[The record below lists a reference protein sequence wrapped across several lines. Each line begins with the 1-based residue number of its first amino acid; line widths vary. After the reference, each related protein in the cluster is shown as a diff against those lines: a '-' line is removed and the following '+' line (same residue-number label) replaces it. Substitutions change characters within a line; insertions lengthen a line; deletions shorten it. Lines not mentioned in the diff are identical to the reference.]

1 VEKPPKHRN
10 KQAQTRRSPIIPAGR
25 ALALAGLAGLSGC
38 ASYRPQ
44 PLEPLEIL
52 AGLRAVSLE
61 SVRETPAPEGS
72 DSGFHPE
79 DGLDRTEAVSLALAL
94 NPGLRALR
102 AEAGVAAA
110 QLVEAGLFPDPALGW
125 DAVDWLVGRT
135 GDDALTG
142 FSLRFPLP
150 APGVIP
156 AREGIARGRVAE
168 VHWLILD
175 REWRLKRQVDLAFL
189 GVLAAQA
196 RLALNGRLNEIARK
210 THDFFARGRAVGAA
224 TALQENLARLDL
236 AQVERAGRRLE
247 LEVRRSRQNLNS
259 LLGLPPETEFELQA
273 PEDPFS
279 VSASLPSPSE
289 VTGQAVEQRPDLK
302 ELLAVYRQ
310 AEENLRL
317 QIARQWPLLA
327 LGTGLD
333 LVLPLFS
340 RFNQPAIRTAREA
353 RERIAR
359 QVEAEIHRLR
369 KEVHEAVIQQEIAQS
384 QVGFFR
390 REIEPQLEESLRLA
404 EEALRQGEATLV
416 EILTAQRQVLDAR
429 QQFLEARIENARART
444 VVAWVSGQNQI
455 SKQP

>member
-1 VEKPPKHRN
+1 MTLDSIKENP
-10 KQAQTRRSPIIPAGR
+10 
-25 ALALAGLAGLSGC
+25 ALA
-38 ASYRPQ
+38 AS
-44 PLEPLEIL
+44 EP
-52 AGLRAVSLE
+52 
-61 SVRETPAPEGS
+61 
-72 DSGFHPE
+72 GFHPE
-79 DGLDRTEAVSLALAL
+79 DGLSRTEAVSIALTL
-94 NPGLRALR
+94 NPELRALR

-156 AREGIARGRVAE
+156 AREGIAQGRVAE
-168 VHWLILD
+168 VHWVILD

-196 RLALNGRLNEIARK
+196 RLTLNSRLNEIAGK

-236 AQVERAGRRLE
+236 AQVERDGRRLA
-247 LEVRRSRQNLNS
+247 LEVRRARQSLNS
-259 LLGLPPETEFELQA
+259 LLGLPPETQFELQA

-289 VTGQAVEQRPDLK
+289 VTEQAVEHRPDLK

-317 QIARQWPLLA
+317 QIARQWPFLA

-333 LVLPLFS
+333 LILPIFS

-359 QVEAEIHRLR
+359 QVGAEIHRLR
-369 KEVHEAVIQQEIAQS
+369 KEVHQALLQQEIAQG
-384 QVGFFR
+384 QVDFFQ
-390 REIEPQLEESLRLA
+390 REIEPQLEESLRLS

-416 EILTAQRQVLDAR
+416 EILTAQSQVLNAR

-444 VVAWVSGQNQI
+444 VVAWVSGQNSTSQ
-455 SKQP
+455 KP